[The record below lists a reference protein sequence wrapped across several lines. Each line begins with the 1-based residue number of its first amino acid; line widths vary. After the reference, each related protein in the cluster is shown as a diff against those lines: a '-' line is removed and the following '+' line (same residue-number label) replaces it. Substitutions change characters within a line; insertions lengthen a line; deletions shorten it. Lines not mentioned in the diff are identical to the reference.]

1 MDPGTAEAGWRA
13 KRGLRRDGHDGGR
26 RRGRA
31 AHVDGR
37 LSGGRGQVPGADV
50 REETGHPA
58 GPGCDPERGP
68 ARPVLRPVAD
78 AHQNRAGHRGKTV
91 TVTARGRAKGRTS
104 TSYPAIRS
112 DSLLRSG

>member
-1 MDPGTAEAGWRA
+1 MDPGTAEAGRRA

-31 AHVDGR
+31 AHVDDR

-50 REETGHPA
+50 REETGHPVD
-58 GPGCDPERGP
+58 PGRDPERGP
-68 ARPVLRPVAD
+68 ARPVLRSVAD

-91 TVTARGRAKGRTS
+91 TVTGGTGEKPNVTVS
-104 TSYPAIRS
+104 P
-112 DSLLRSG
+112 